1 MRNAPATPIWSP
13 SDSMVRGSWMTGW
26 MASIQRDRGIRLETY
41 DDAWHWSV
49 QDLPGFWSSIA
60 DFFSVRWDAPP
71 GEVVSA
77 DPMHQVSWF
86 RDSQLNFA
94 RELISRL
101 GSGTVIH
108 SRSQTRAGFDLTAA
122 ELADHVARARMGLVS
137 LGISRGDRVAAY
149 LPNIPETL
157 ILMLAAA
164 SIGAPF
170 TSCPPEFGA
179 RAVADRLRQVEPALL
194 VATNGYS
201 HKGRAIDRRG
211 VVGELME
218 SIPSLRHVVMVP
230 YLEDSGAVPA
240 GAITWSELLSQAGE
254 LSFEPVPFDH
264 PLYILYSSGTTG
276 LPKAIIHGHGG
287 ILLEHLKL
295 HHLHHDLKPT
305 DCFFWHTTTGWVMWN
320 YLISGLL
327 TGSSVLLFDGDPM
340 FPSPET
346 LWRLAEEV
354 GVTVFGASPGY
365 YTACERQRLVPAE
378 RFTLSGIREICSTG
392 APLSPASYRWIYES
406 VSPEV
411 YVVSASGG
419 TDVCTAFVAGS
430 PILPVYAGE
439 IACRCLGAKVEAF
452 DPAGRPVIEE
462 EGELVVTAPMPS
474 MPVGLYGDTDR
485 SRLKDTYYSHF
496 PGVWRQGDLI
506 TIHQSGTCTI
516 SGRSDATLNRGGVRL
531 GAAELYGV
539 LDSFPGISDSLAIH
553 LSESPA
559 DPGALLLFVQPE
571 DDREPFGGLESQIS
585 SVIRERLSPRHVP
598 DCIVRVPAV
607 PRTLSGKRLEVPI
620 KRILQGSPASDV
632 AARDALADPE
642 SLDFFETFDWKQ
654 AVSSK
659 LGFKSR

>member
-211 VVGELME
+211 VVGELM
-218 SIPSLRHVVMVP
+218 
-230 YLEDSGAVPA
+230 
-240 GAITWSELLSQAGE
+240 T
-254 LSFEPVPFDH
+254 
-264 PLYILYSSGTTG
+264 
-276 LPKAIIHGHGG
+276 
-287 ILLEHLKL
+287 
-295 HHLHHDLKPT
+295 
-305 DCFFWHTTTGWVMWN
+305 
-320 YLISGLL
+320 
-327 TGSSVLLFDGDPM
+327 
-340 FPSPET
+340 
-346 LWRLAEEV
+346 
-354 GVTVFGASPGY
+354 
-365 YTACERQRLVPAE
+365 
-378 RFTLSGIREICSTG
+378 
-392 APLSPASYRWIYES
+392 SPAIAL
-406 VSPEV
+406 PN
-411 YVVSASGG
+411 VVRIVADGLATRTG
-419 TDVCTAFVAGS
+419 ERGPRAHGQTQAAGS
-430 PILPVYAGE
+430 GKKKAL
-439 IACRCLGAKVEAF
+439 
-452 DPAGRPVIEE
+452 
-462 EGELVVTAPMPS
+462 
-474 MPVGLYGDTDR
+474 
-485 SRLKDTYYSHF
+485 SR
-496 PGVWRQGDLI
+496 
-506 TIHQSGTCTI
+506 
-516 SGRSDATLNRGGVRL
+516 
-531 GAAELYGV
+531 
-539 LDSFPGISDSLAIH
+539 
-553 LSESPA
+553 
-559 DPGALLLFVQPE
+559 
-571 DDREPFGGLESQIS
+571 
-585 SVIRERLSPRHVP
+585 
-598 DCIVRVPAV
+598 
-607 PRTLSGKRLEVPI
+607 
-620 KRILQGSPASDV
+620 
-632 AARDALADPE
+632 
-642 SLDFFETFDWKQ
+642 
-654 AVSSK
+654 
-659 LGFKSR
+659 